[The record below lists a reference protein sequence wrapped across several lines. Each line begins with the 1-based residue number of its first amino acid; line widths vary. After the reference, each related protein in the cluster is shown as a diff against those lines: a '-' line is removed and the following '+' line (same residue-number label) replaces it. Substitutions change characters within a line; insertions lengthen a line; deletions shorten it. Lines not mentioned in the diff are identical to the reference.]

1 MCKQNLNTNYS
12 FFKDFLTE
20 VFAEVFDN
28 VEIIN
33 SDTTDNKKDKEE
45 IIERSVYKDGECISH
60 EKTVYKN
67 GKKVSSE
74 GEDSPQKEIPSS
86 TTECNND
93 KVKELQDRIEFLT
106 KEIDILR
113 AKSARLKE
121 INKSLESKLEETN
134 NDIEMMLNKFKNN
147 LRK

>member
-1 MCKQNLNTNYS
+1 MRKQNLNTNYS
-12 FFKDFLTE
+12 FFKDFLSE

-33 SDTTDNKKDKEE
+33 SDTTDSKKDKEE
-45 IIERSVYKDGECISH
+45 IIEHSVYKDGECISH

-67 GKKVSSE
+67 GKIVSSE

-86 TTECNND
+86 TTECKND

-113 AKSARLKE
+113 NRVRKIR
-121 INKSLESKLEETN
+121 SL
-134 NDIEMMLNKFKNN
+134 
-147 LRK
+147 

>member
-1 MCKQNLNTNYS
+1 MRKQNLNTDYS
-12 FFKDFLTE
+12 FFKDFLSE

-33 SDTTDNKKDKEE
+33 SDTTDSKKDKEE

-67 GKKVSSE
+67 GKIVSSE
-74 GEDSPQKEIPSS
+74 GEENTQKEIPSS
-86 TTECNND
+86 TTECNKD

-106 KEIDILR
+106 KEIDILS
-113 AKSARLKE
+113 AKFARLKE

-134 NDIEMMLNKFKNN
+134 NGIEIMLNKFKNN
-147 LRK
+147 LRR